1 MTVNKRVILV
11 TGAGAGIGLEAVKAL
26 AASHEGRYDI
36 LLTARRLERAQAAVE
51 DIACAHPDW
60 RDSLI
65 AMELDIE
72 SDGSIEA
79 ALAYVKSKYGRLD
92 VLVNNAGKFSI
103 QPNTIVAK

>member
-1 MTVNKRVILV
+1 
-11 TGAGAGIGLEAVKAL
+11 
-26 AASHEGRYDI
+26 
-36 LLTARRLERAQAAVE
+36 
-51 DIACAHPDW
+51 
-60 RDSLI
+60 
-65 AMELDIE
+65 MELDIE